1 MDADFTNTNTNT
13 AHKGYVMHDLSV
25 LLFYL
30 FFKGNEYTHILSA
43 FQNKQPS
50 WTLTYSQSHY
60 IISLK
65 EAKMHFNKTRCSAT
79 FDLFLRWPQ
88 APDLS
93 NANASDS
100 AGSRARP
107 LPAAGGQRWIFIYT
121 STHERIHRLSVN
133 VLADLFNLLIF
144 HSLSSSFFPLSPLF
158 PSINVKKRKQ
168 TSTKSTRILFCMS
181 VHYIIL
187 SSLQAPML
195 PSYGQSP

>member
-1 MDADFTNTNTNT
+1 MQILQIQIRPTKAT
-13 AHKGYVMHDLSV
+13 
-25 LLFYL
+25 LFMTSQFSFSII

-43 FQNKQPS
+43 FQNKQPT

-65 EAKMHFNKTRCSAT
+65 EAKMHFNKTRCSVT

-107 LPAAGGQRWIFIYT
+107 LPAEEGQRWIFIYT

-144 HSLSSSFFPLSPLF
+144 HSLSSSFFPP
-158 PSINVKKRKQ
+158 
-168 TSTKSTRILFCMS
+168 
-181 VHYIIL
+181 L
-187 SSLQAPML
+187 SSFSIHKCQEKKANKH
-195 PSYGQSP
+195 